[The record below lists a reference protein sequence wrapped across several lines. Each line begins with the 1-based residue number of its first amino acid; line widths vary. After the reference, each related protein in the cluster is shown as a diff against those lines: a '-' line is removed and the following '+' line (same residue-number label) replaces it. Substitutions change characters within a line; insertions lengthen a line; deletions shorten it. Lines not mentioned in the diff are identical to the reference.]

1 MTFQS
6 TPLREGRP
14 AEYLHFRG
22 RPVGFNPR
30 PCARGD
36 VSLAPVILAF
46 EAFQSTP
53 LREGRL
59 KMDSCGAGRVCF
71 NPRPCARGDAKS
83 QADFPIPPRFQS
95 TPLREGRPD
104 SPGNKDIA
112 VGFNPRPCARGDTK
126 RDRLRYF
133 RTVSI
138 HAPARG
144 ATQSIPYFLPPILF
158 QSTPLREGR
167 RVPRNRPPQ

>member
-104 SPGNKDIA
+104 SPVIKTL
-112 VGFNPRPCARGDTK
+112 P
-126 RDRLRYF
+126 L
-133 RTVSI
+133 VSI

-144 ATQSIPYFLPPILF
+144 ATQNAIAPVFSDSSILARARGASHKLA
-158 QSTPLREGR
+158 
-167 RVPRNRPPQ
+167 